1 MKNFPML
8 NRLQKLLVCRRGASA
23 VEFAILINV
32 FAAILLGMIAIGYVF
47 MVKADIQ
54 KAMAAGERFAL
65 ITLETDTELK
75 DKIKEGVAT
84 YDPTQISIS
93 ITRGSTMGVD
103 SVEVNFSYTVDIGV
117 SSIFGPI
124 TINGSRT
131 FPT

>member
-1 MKNFPML
+1 MSNLFQ
-8 NRLQKLLVCRRGASA
+8 RFLVCRRGASA

-65 ITLETDTELK
+65 ITVETDTELK
-75 DKIKEGVAT
+75 DKIKEGVST

-93 ITRGSTMGVD
+93 IARGTTMGVE